1 MEGKIKV
8 ALVGAGMFGGDVHAR
23 AYADLQKS
31 GIAGLLARVGLDKWA
46 RDLAPIEFE
55 LVAIATRSEASA
67 ARACDNY
74 ESWTARRPKAYH
86 GETPW
91 RDVIADF
98 PDLDVMSVATPDNLH
113 T

>member
-1 MEGKIKV
+1 M
-8 ALVGAGMFGGDVHAR
+8 LRD
-23 AYADLQKS
+23 ADLQKS

-98 PDLDVMSVATPDNLH
+98 PDLDVMSVATPMDEKSNRGNSVRAQSKAVL
-113 T
+113 